1 MINFFIKLSCVI
13 IFLFPV
19 NLKSQNF
26 PPKPPVRGLELFPEN
41 HRSHATIATCGVT
54 RKVEIQWT
62 YQGGS
67 AAVTKFIF
75 DTDNQQIASSD
86 DLKWLNDMIKPLK
99 GDVVVRIYCSIQGV
113 SLAFIEYDAAASSN
127 SKVINIDWVR
137 GKFKFI
143 RRSRF

>member
-1 MINFFIKLSCVI
+1 MINFFIKLLCII
-13 IFLFPV
+13 IFLIPV
-19 NLKSQNF
+19 NLRANV
-26 PPKPPVRGLELFPEN
+26 PPQPPVRGLELFPEN
-41 HRSHATIATCGVT
+41 YRSHGSIATCGLE
-54 RKVEIQWT
+54 RKVEIKWI
-62 YQGGS
+62 YHGNS
-67 AAVTKFIF
+67 AVVTKFQF
-75 DTDNQQIASSD
+75 DTDNRQIASSD